1 MSLRLSDLSA
11 CFEGVIPSIIA
22 TASADGMPNISY
34 LSHVVRMDEEH
45 VALSNQFFA
54 KTAANVRANPKV
66 TLILVDGF
74 TGDQF
79 LLDIG
84 FVRSVDAGPLFDK
97 IARQLKAS
105 SAQVGMSDVMRLKS
119 ADIFRVHGIEKVPS
133 PVETMPAMGGRP
145 PVSLPALSAAIKAI
159 ERQAEADEIIDSLLC
174 GVERVLGYGNA
185 LVLIHDGHRGC
196 LITTGSIGYPRSGL
210 GSEIAGSEGMIGAAA
225 TSGQTVKVSD
235 MSRVRRFGEAIGL
248 DAEKEEEATRSIA
261 FPHLPT
267 VMSQIAVP
275 MLARGAVT
283 GVLFVE
289 SEQRLAFREEDEA
302 ALEILAGQ
310 AASALRA
317 SEREA
322 AATEPGQVLPLLRP
336 AAGRE
341 IRVAHHR
348 FDDSVFIDGTYIV
361 KGVAGMLL
369 RLMLEWHLNEG
380 RSEFTNREM
389 RLAAGARMPEIKD
402 NLETRLLLLRRRLE
416 EKQAPV
422 RLVRVGRGRVRLE
435 AEGPLVLDAAA
446 GDQPHGGAAM

>member
-1 MSLRLSDLSA
+1 MSQRLSELSA

-34 LSHVVRMDEEH
+34 LSHVVRVDEEH

-84 FVRSVDAGPLFDK
+84 FVRSVDSGPLFDR

-105 SAQVGMSDVMRLKS
+105 SAQVGMSDVMRLRS
-119 ADIFRVHGIEKVPS
+119 ADIFRVHGIEKVAS
-133 PVETMPAMGGRP
+133 PVETAPAGASRG
-145 PVSLPALSAAIKAI
+145 PVSLPALSDAIKAI
-159 ERQAEADEIIDSLLC
+159 EQQADADEIIDSLLC
-174 GVERVLGYGNA
+174 GVQRVLGYAHA
-185 LVLIHDGHRGC
+185 LVLIQDSHRSC
-196 LITTGSIGYPRSGL
+196 LITTGSIGYERSGL
-210 GSEIAGSEGMIGAAA
+210 GSEIAGSEGLIGAAA
-225 TSGQTVKVSD
+225 TSGQTIKVSD
-235 MSRVRRFGEAIGL
+235 MSRVRRLGEAIGL
-248 DAEKEEEATRSIA
+248 EADVTENATRTVA
-261 FPHLPT
+261 FPQLPRA
-267 VMSQIAVP
+267 MSQIAIP
-275 MLARGAVT
+275 MSARGVVT
-283 GVLFVE
+283 GVLFIE
-289 SEQRLAFREEDEA
+289 SEERLAFREEDEA
-302 ALEILAGQ
+302 VLEILAGQ
-310 AASALRA
+310 AASVLRA

-322 AATEPGQVLPLLRP
+322 AAAEPGQATAHPQP

-341 IRVAHHR
+341 IRVTHHR
-348 FDDSVFIDGTYIV
+348 FDDSVFVDGVYIV

-369 RLMLEWHLNEG
+369 RLMLEWHLGDG

-416 EKQAPV
+416 EKQAAI
-422 RLVRVGRGRVRLE
+422 RIIRVSRGRVRLE
-435 AEGPLVLDAAA
+435 TDGPLRLDAARE
-446 GDQPHGGAAM
+446 

>member
-1 MSLRLSDLSA
+1 MNLRLSDLSA

-34 LSHVVRMDEEH
+34 LSHVVRVDEEH

-79 LLDIG
+79 LLDIS
-84 FVRSVDAGPLFDK
+84 FVRSIDAGALFDK

-105 SAQVGMSDVMRLKS
+105 SAQVGMSDVMRLRS

-133 PVETMPAMGGRP
+133 PAETASAMASRA
-145 PVSLPALSAAIKAI
+145 PVSLPALSEATKAI
-159 ERQAEADEIIDSLLC
+159 EQQAEADEIIDSLL
-174 GVERVLGYGNA
+174 GAIQRVLGYVNV
-185 LVLIHDGHRGC
+185 LVLMHDNHRGC
-196 LITTGSIGYPRSGL
+196 LITTGSMGYERSGL
-210 GSEIAGSEGMIGAAA
+210 GSEIAGSDGLIGAAA
-225 TSGQTVKVSD
+225 TSGQTIKVSD
-235 MSRVRRFGEAIGL
+235 MSRVRRFGEAIALESEG
-248 DAEKEEEATRSIA
+248 AENATRTIA
-261 FPHLPT
+261 FPQLPT
-267 VMSQIAVP
+267 AMSQIAVP
-275 MLARGAVT
+275 MTAGGTVL
-283 GVLFVE
+283 GVLFIE
-289 SEQRLAFREEDEA
+289 SPERLACREEDEA

-322 AATEPGQVLPLLRP
+322 AAAELRP
-336 AAGRE
+336 AARLPEPIAVGRDV
-341 IRVAHHR
+341 RVVHHR
-348 FDDSVFIDGTYIV
+348 FDDSVFVDGTYIV
-361 KGVAGMLL
+361 KGVAGTLL
-369 RLMLEWHLNEG
+369 RLMLEWHRSDG

-389 RLAAGARMPEIKD
+389 RLAVGARMPEIKD

-416 EKQAPV
+416 EKQAPI

-435 AEGPLVLDAAA
+435 AEGPLILDATA
-446 GDQPHGGAAM
+446 GDYP

>member
-1 MSLRLSDLSA
+1 MNLRLSDLSA

-34 LSHVVRMDEEH
+34 LSHVVRVDEEH

-66 TLILVDGF
+66 TLIVVDGF

-84 FVRSVDAGPLFDK
+84 FVRSVDAGALFDK

-105 SAQVGMSDVMRLKS
+105 SAQVGMSDVMRLRS

-133 PVETMPAMGGRP
+133 PVETAPPMTGRA
-145 PVSLPALSAAIKAI
+145 PVSLPALSEAVKAI
-159 ERQAEADEIIDSLLC
+159 EGKAEADEIIESLLC
-174 GVERVLGYGNA
+174 GVQHVLGYDNA
-185 LVLIHDGHRGC
+185 VVLIHDNHRGC
-196 LITTGSIGYPRSGL
+196 LTTTGSIGYERSGL
-210 GSEIAGSEGMIGAAA
+210 GSEIAGSEGLIGAAA
-225 TSGQTVKVSD
+225 TSGQTIKVSD

-248 DAEKEEEATRSIA
+248 EADGAENVTRIVA
-261 FPHLPT
+261 FPQLPT
-267 VMSQIAVP
+267 AMSQIAVP
-275 MLARGAVT
+275 MTVRGTVT

-289 SEQRLAFREEDEA
+289 STERLAFREEDEA
-302 ALEILAGQ
+302 ALEILVGQ
-310 AASALRA
+310 AARALRD

-322 AATEPGQVLPLLRP
+322 AAAELKPVVSLSKPA

-341 IRVAHHR
+341 VRVVHHR
-348 FDDSVFIDGTYIV
+348 FDDSVFVDGTYIV
-361 KGVAGMLL
+361 KGVAGTLL
-369 RLMLEWHLNEG
+369 RLMLDWHLSDG

-416 EKQAPV
+416 EKQAPI
-422 RLVRVGRGRVRLE
+422 RLVRVGRGRVKLE
-435 AEGPLVLDAAA
+435 AEGPLTLDATA
-446 GDQPHGGAAM
+446 GDYP

>member
-145 PVSLPALSAAIKAI
+145 PVSLHALSAAIKAI

-322 AATEPGQVLPLLRP
+322 AATEPGQVLPLPRP

-369 RLMLEWHLNEG
+369 RLMLEWHLNEA

>member
-1 MSLRLSDLSA
+1 MNLRLSDLSA

-34 LSHVVRMDEEH
+34 LSHVVRVDEEH

-84 FVRSVDAGPLFDK
+84 FVRSIDAGALFDK

-105 SAQVGMSDVMRLKS
+105 SAQVGMSDVMRLRS

-133 PVETMPAMGGRP
+133 PVETASPMASRA
-145 PVSLPALSAAIKAI
+145 PVSLPALAEALKAI
-159 ERQAEADEIIDSLLC
+159 EQQAEADEIIDSLL
-174 GVERVLGYGNA
+174 GAIQRVLGYGNV
-185 LVLIHDGHRGC
+185 LVLIHDNHRGC
-196 LITTGSIGYPRSGL
+196 LITTGSIGYQRSGL
-210 GSEIAGSEGMIGAAA
+210 GSEIAGSDGLIGAAA
-225 TSGQTVKVSD
+225 TSGQTIKVSD
-235 MSRVRRFGEAIGL
+235 MSRVRRFGEAIVL
-248 DAEKEEEATRSIA
+248 EAEGAENTSRTVA
-261 FPHLPT
+261 FPQLPT
-267 VMSQIAVP
+267 AMSQIAVP
-275 MLARGAVT
+275 MTAGGTVM
-283 GVLFVE
+283 GVLFIE
-289 SEQRLAFREEDEA
+289 STERLAFREEDEA

-322 AATEPGQVLPLLRP
+322 AAAEMRP
-336 AAGRE
+336 AVLLPEAAPAGRDV
-341 IRVAHHR
+341 RVVHHR
-348 FDDSVFIDGTYIV
+348 FDDSVFVDGTYIV
-361 KGVAGMLL
+361 KGVAGTLL
-369 RLMLEWHLNEG
+369 RLMLEWHRSDG
-380 RSEFTNREM
+380 RNEFTNREM
-389 RLAAGARMPEIKD
+389 RLAVGARMPEIKD

-416 EKQAPV
+416 EKQAPI

-435 AEGPLVLDAAA
+435 AEGPLILDATA
-446 GDQPHGGAAM
+446 GDYP

>member
-145 PVSLPALSAAIKAI
+145 PVSVPALSAAIKAI

-322 AATEPGQVLPLLRP
+322 AATEPGQVLPLPRP